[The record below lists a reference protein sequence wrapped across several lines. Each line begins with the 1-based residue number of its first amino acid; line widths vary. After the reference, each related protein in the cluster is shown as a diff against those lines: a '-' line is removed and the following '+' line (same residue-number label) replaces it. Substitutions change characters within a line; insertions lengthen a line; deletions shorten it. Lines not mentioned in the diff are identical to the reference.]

1 MRRVLFH
8 IGSYTVYSYGMMIFL
23 GIVCAYLTAEF
34 RAKKRGLNSD
44 NVFDMSMLSVI
55 GGAVG
60 AKLLFYIVE
69 IKAVIANPSILLQ
82 IKDGFVVYGGIIGGI
97 ISCLIYCKK
106 KKLDPA
112 EWFDLI
118 IPEIAIAQ
126 AFGRIGCLLAGC
138 CYGAETTSAFHIVFT
153 SSDYAPNNVWLYPT
167 QIMSAMLNLLN
178 FVLLTQVIARLT
190 KKKGVVTACYL
201 IFYSIGRF
209 VIEFFRGDLER
220 GAVGALSTSQFIS
233 IFILIAGIALL
244 IICLKQNVTYAPE
257 SAARTDSQETTKEA
271 EMTQDAESMQKAE
284 TVQNAEM
291 MQEQEAKSNPEQDA

>member
-69 IKAVIANPSILLQ
+69 IKSVIANPSILLQ

-257 SAARTDSQETTKEA
+257 SAARTGSQETTKEA

>member
-34 RAKKRGLNSD
+34 RAKKRGLNTDS
-44 NVFDMSMLSVI
+44 VFDMAMLSVI
-55 GGAVG
+55 GGVVG

-69 IKAVIANPSILLQ
+69 IKAVIANPGILLD
-82 IKDGFVVYGGIIGGI
+82 IKNGFVVYGGIIGGI

-126 AFGRIGCLLAGC
+126 GFGRIGCLLAGC
-138 CYGAETTSAFHIVFT
+138 CYGAETTSAFHIMFT
-153 SSDYAPNNVWLYPT
+153 DSAFAPNNVWLYPT
-167 QIMSAMLNLLN
+167 QIMSAVLNLLN
-178 FVLLTQVIARLT
+178 FVLLTQVVARLT

-220 GAVGALSTSQFIS
+220 GAVGILSTSQFIS

-244 IICLKQNVTYAPE
+244 IICLKQNVIYAQE
-257 SAARTDSQETTKEA
+257 SAVHTDSQA
-271 EMTQDAESMQKAE
+271 AE
-284 TVQNAEM
+284 TVQNAETTGNAKM
-291 MQEQEAKSNPEQDA
+291 TQEPESLQNAEMTQEKNTNPEQDA

>member
-69 IKAVIANPSILLQ
+69 IKSVIANPSILLQ

-271 EMTQDAESMQKAE
+271 EMTQDAESMQEAE

>member
-69 IKAVIANPSILLQ
+69 IKSVIANPSILLQ

-233 IFILIAGIALL
+233 IFILIAGITLL

-271 EMTQDAESMQKAE
+271 EMTQDAESMQEAE